1 MKEITLEIRYFMY
14 MFHIAC
20 KTSHHL
26 VNYLEILAFQC
37 FQGLC
42 YILEMKPFQSS

>member
-1 MKEITLEIRYFMY
+1 MKEITLETRYFVY
-14 MFHIAC
+14 MFHLAF
-20 KTSHHL
+20 KTSHL
-26 VNYLEILAFQC
+26 VNYSEILAFQC